1 MEEGIQGSFV
11 MTVNIKAKEVKFF
24 NNLCGCTFILGVKLM
39 SLRVILELH
48 LKEVK
53 VSEEEGGVVKGVVG
67 GLPLLPFPGVK
78 EKCFFFSRWMP
89 GESERRGE

>member
-1 MEEGIQGSFV
+1 
-11 MTVNIKAKEVKFF
+11 
-24 NNLCGCTFILGVKLM
+24 M

-48 LKEVK
+48 LKEGK
-53 VSEEEGGVVKGVVG
+53 VLEEEGGVVKGVVG

>member
-1 MEEGIQGSFV
+1 
-11 MTVNIKAKEVKFF
+11 
-24 NNLCGCTFILGVKLM
+24 M

-48 LKEVK
+48 LKEGK
-53 VSEEEGGVVKGVVG
+53 VLEEEGGVVKGVVG

-89 GESERRGE
+89 GESERRGEWVLWSSGKKKILSKVLGIEWFTCWLPACISS